1 MKKVFVVT
9 HTHWDREW
17 YTTFEVYRQRL
28 SILLNQLVSIFKTE
42 DTFKHFHLDGQ
53 TVVLEDFVEN
63 DGMKEEFFEL
73 VRQGKIAVG
82 PWYVLPDEFLMSGES
97 FIRNYLYSQVVAKR
111 FGVPLSEVAYL
122 PDMFGHNAYTPT
134 ILKGLGMEW
143 AVVWRGV
150 DDVKGTSFVWSSP
163 TGESIDTV
171 YLVHSYSNAAHWGWD
186 EERFKMQLCSEAKA
200 LIDIDS
206 ENEPL
211 LMNGTD
217 HEIPRPDVGKILKE
231 ISDEEIEF
239 VHASLEEYVSKLK
252 KPKESLIG
260 ELRNPKR
267 APILKDVLSAR
278 IWEKL
283 MQYEAEKLYLY
294 YVEPL
299 FAVAKLNGIDLPME
313 SLWYGWKLILQC
325 HPHDSLCGCSVDEV
339 HKNVQDRLARAI
351 NHGKAILVRSLLE
364 VCGKPVDK
372 MGITLF
378 NPIESVYNC
387 VVELNV
393 RLPEGAWKLVSEEG
407 EVIDHILIPI
417 EDVQQ
422 DLNTLID
429 FYSYSSTNDVFK
441 DQGRWYKCFL
451 RTPVEGLSFKRL
463 SFAPGERRKVDTFE
477 SIFAVQQN
485 GTLSVEHRGKLLKN
499 LCYVEDV
506 EDVGD
511 EYNYSY
517 ACKEK
522 YDSKNC
528 TARIETLIDSSF
540 LKRFEAHFSLQVP
553 AQIAADRKNRS
564 ERTVSIPFRFVY
576 TFHRDMKRVD
586 VDVFFNNTAK
596 DHRLSVVFPLEG
608 LSELISDGY
617 FGPVKRSI
625 QKLESDYSSWSELP
639 ENQFP
644 TYWFVS
650 VPQYKMT
657 IVPKGLREVFVDEN
671 GLHLTILRSVGWL
684 SRDDLITRPGHAGP
698 GFETPQAQGLGEHKV
713 SFSIL
718 LHDEY
723 DIENVYKAVRE
734 CAIAPLAVQARFEKL
749 PKIDIGVEKG
759 FLSAFKP
766 SEEGV
771 ILRLFCPD
779 GSSPS
784 MRTTRQFVEV
794 DLAEEPLSE
803 KTKIKHV
810 KTWLIR

>member
-1 MKKVFVVT
+1 M
-9 HTHWDREW
+9 
-17 YTTFEVYRQRL
+17 
-28 SILLNQLVSIFKTE
+28 
-42 DTFKHFHLDGQ
+42 
-53 TVVLEDFVEN
+53 
-63 DGMKEEFFEL
+63 
-73 VRQGKIAVG
+73 
-82 PWYVLPDEFLMSGES
+82 
-97 FIRNYLYSQVVAKR
+97 
-111 FGVPLSEVAYL
+111 
-122 PDMFGHNAYTPT
+122 
-134 ILKGLGMEW
+134 
-143 AVVWRGV
+143 
-150 DDVKGTSFVWSSP
+150 
-163 TGESIDTV
+163 
-171 YLVHSYSNAAHWGWD
+171 
-186 EERFKMQLCSEAKA
+186 
-200 LIDIDS
+200 
-206 ENEPL
+206 
-211 LMNGTD
+211 
-217 HEIPRPDVGKILKE
+217 
-231 ISDEEIEF
+231 
-239 VHASLEEYVSKLK
+239 
-252 KPKESLIG
+252 
-260 ELRNPKR
+260 
-267 APILKDVLSAR
+267 
-278 IWEKL
+278 
-283 MQYEAEKLYLY
+283 
-294 YVEPL
+294 
-299 FAVAKLNGIDLPME
+299 
-313 SLWYGWKLILQC
+313 
-325 HPHDSLCGCSVDEV
+325 
-339 HKNVQDRLARAI
+339 
-351 NHGKAILVRSLLE
+351 
-364 VCGKPVDK
+364 
-372 MGITLF
+372 
-378 NPIESVYNC
+378 
-387 VVELNV
+387 
-393 RLPEGAWKLVSEEG
+393 
-407 EVIDHILIPI
+407 
-417 EDVQQ
+417 
-422 DLNTLID
+422 
-429 FYSYSSTNDVFK
+429 
-441 DQGRWYKCFL
+441 
-451 RTPVEGLSFKRL
+451 
-463 SFAPGERRKVDTFE
+463 
-477 SIFAVQQN
+477 
-485 GTLSVEHRGKLLKN
+485 LKN

-528 TARIETLIDSSF
+528 TAGIETLIDSSF
-540 LKRFEAHFSLQVP
+540 LKRFEARFSLQVP

-564 ERTVSIPFRFVY
+564 EQTVSIPFRFVY

-657 IVPKGLREVFVDEN
+657 IVPKGLREIFVDEN

-734 CAIAPLAVQARFEKL
+734 CAIAPLAVQARFGKL

-766 SEEGV
+766 SKEGV